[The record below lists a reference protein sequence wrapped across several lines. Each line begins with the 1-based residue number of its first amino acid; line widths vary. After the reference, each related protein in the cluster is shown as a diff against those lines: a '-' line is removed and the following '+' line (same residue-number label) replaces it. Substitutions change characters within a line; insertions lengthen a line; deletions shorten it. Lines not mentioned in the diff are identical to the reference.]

1 MTHAGN
7 TYLLSVDYGRSVKD
21 GVIAGYYDGRIDA
34 DIVYAANFPTER
46 EGTAEVE
53 MKLIHFDRD
62 ISTEEVL
69 RELDRMGYRPA
80 DIYELLALGEKYRGV
95 QWGVTVVALGS
106 VWFDGKCHYVPFIS
120 FGNEGRYLGLC
131 PFKCNWHKE
140 GRERFAAVKK

>member
-1 MTHAGN
+1 MAHTGD

-21 GVIAGYYDGRIDA
+21 GVKAGRYEGNINP
-34 DIVYAANFPTER
+34 DIVFAANFPTER

-53 MKLIHFDRD
+53 MELIHFDRD

-95 QWGVTVVALGS
+95 QLGVTVVALGS
-106 VWFDGKCHYVPFIS
+106 VWFDGKADYVPFIS
-120 FGNEGRYLGLC
+120 FGNERRRLGLC
-131 PFKCNWHKE
+131 PKYTWWDKE